1 MSSTVMRVP
10 ATTVLPIITFGSE
23 TISGA
28 GVDASFST
36 IISRSAL
43 RYQLLANQALWLM
56 WPAA

>member
-10 ATTVLPIITFGSE
+10 ATTGLPIITFGSE

-28 GVDASFST
+28 GMDDSSSK
-36 IISRSAL
+36 IISRSDA
-43 RYQLLANQALWLM
+43 RCQLLANRAVWLT